1 MNVLVINSGSSSI
14 KYQLFSM
21 PEAKVL
27 AKGLLEKIGEETSA
41 LKHTAVEKNKEK
53 KLEQK
58 VENHKDGMA
67 LIFSL
72 LTDKDVGVIS
82 DMKEISGVGHR
93 VVHGGEAFNKSSI
106 LTDEAIKEI
115 EKYSDLSPLH
125 NPAGLQGIRA
135 CEEILPKGTNMVLCF
150 DTSFHQTIPEYA
162 YLYAIPYEYY
172 DKYKIRR
179 YGFHGTSHKYVYGEF
194 CKVENKPN
202 ANVIVCHLGN
212 GASVTAVKE
221 GKSID
226 TSMGLTPLEGLVMG
240 TRSGDMDPA
249 VATFIMAK
257 ENLSPKEMDNILN
270 KKSGLLG
277 ISGISNDM
285 RNLSEQEGK
294 NPRAALAIKMF
305 CYRIKKYIGSYM
317 AVLGHIDG
325 IVFTGGIGENAPD
338 IREKILEGMEEL
350 GIKVDGAKNSK
361 ARGCANFEKDGASI
375 KLYVI
380 ATDEEK
386 AIALDTYNI
395 ALK

>member
-14 KYQLFSM
+14 KYQLFAM

-41 LKHTAVEKNKEK
+41 LKHTAVEKGKEK
-53 KLEQK
+53 KIEQK
-58 VENHKDGMA
+58 VPDHKAGMA

-72 LTDKDVGVIS
+72 LIDKEVGVIS
-82 DMKEISGVGHR
+82 DMSEISGVGHR
-93 VVHGGEAFNKSSI
+93 VVHGGEAFSKSTLI
-106 LTDEAIKEI
+106 TDEAIKAI
-115 EKYSDLSPLH
+115 EACCDIAPLH

-135 CEEILPKGTNMVLCF
+135 CQEILKDVKMVAVF

-162 YLYAIPYEYY
+162 YMYAVPHEWY
-172 DKYKIRR
+172 DKYKVRR

-194 CKVENKPN
+194 CKVNNKPN

-212 GASVTAVKE
+212 GASVTAVKNGE
-221 GKSID
+221 SVD

-249 VATFIMAK
+249 VITFMIGK
-257 ENLSPKEMDNILN
+257 ENLSAKEIDNIIN

-277 ISGISNDM
+277 VSGVSNDM
-285 RNLSEQEGK
+285 RNLGEAAK
-294 NPRAALAIKMF
+294 TNPRAELAITMF
-305 CYRIKKYIGSYM
+305 CYRVKKYIGSYM
-317 AVLGHIDG
+317 AVLGHVDG
-325 IVFTGGIGENAPD
+325 IVFTGGIGENSAY
-338 IREKILEGMEEL
+338 IRGRILEGLDEL
-350 GIKVDGAKNSK
+350 GIKCDADKNSK
-361 ARGCANFEKDGASI
+361 AIGCANFEKDGAPI

-386 AIALDTYNI
+386 AIAMDTYNI

>member
-41 LKHTAVEKNKEK
+41 LKHTAVEKDKEK

-135 CEEILPKGTNMVLCF
+135 CEEILPKGTKMVLCF

-317 AVLGHIDG
+317 AVLGHVDG

-350 GIKVDGAKNSK
+350 GIKVDGAKNS
-361 ARGCANFEKDGASI
+361 
-375 KLYVI
+375 
-380 ATDEEK
+380 
-386 AIALDTYNI
+386 
-395 ALK
+395 

>member
-135 CEEILPKGTNMVLCF
+135 CEEILPKGTKMVLCF

-240 TRSGDMDPA
+240 TRSGDMD
-249 VATFIMAK
+249 
-257 ENLSPKEMDNILN
+257 NILN

-317 AVLGHIDG
+317 AILGHVDG

>member
-14 KYQLFSM
+14 KYQLFAM

-41 LKHTAVEKNKEK
+41 LKHTAVEKGKEK

-58 VENHKDGMA
+58 VADHKAGMS

-72 LTDKDVGVIS
+72 LTDKEVGVIS
-82 DMKEISGVGHR
+82 DMSEISGVGHR
-93 VVHGGEAFNKSSI
+93 VVHGGESFSKSTLI
-106 LTDEAIKEI
+106 TDEAIKAI
-115 EKYSDLSPLH
+115 EACCDIAPLH
-125 NPAGLQGIRA
+125 NPAGLQGIAA
-135 CEEILPKGTNMVLCF
+135 CKEILKDVKMVAVF

-162 YLYAIPYEYY
+162 YMYAVPHEWY

-179 YGFHGTSHKYVYGEF
+179 YGFHGTSHRYVYGEF
-194 CKVENKPN
+194 CKAENKPN

-212 GASVTAVKE
+212 GASVTAIKNGESV
-221 GKSID
+221 D

-249 VATFIMAK
+249 VATFVMAK

-277 ISGISNDM
+277 VSCLSNDM
-285 RNLSEQEGK
+285 RNLDEASKTNKKAE
-294 NPRAALAIKMF
+294 LAIEMF
-305 CYRIKKYIGSYM
+305 CYRVKKYIGSYM
-317 AVLGHIDG
+317 AVLGHLDG
-325 IVFTGGIGENAPD
+325 IVFTGGIGENSVN
-338 IREKILEGMEEL
+338 IRRRILEGLDEL
-350 GIKVDGAKNSK
+350 DIKCDADKNAK
-361 ARGCANFEKDGASI
+361 ARGCASFEKDGAPI

-386 AIALDTYNI
+386 AIAMDTYDL

>member
-14 KYQLFSM
+14 KYQLFTM
-21 PEAKVL
+21 PEEKVL
-27 AKGLLEKIGEETSA
+27 AKGLLEKIGEETSV
-41 LKHTAVEKNKEK
+41 LKHTAVEKGKEK
-53 KLEQK
+53 KLEEK
-58 VENHKDGMA
+58 VSDHKAGMS

-72 LTDKDVGVIS
+72 LTDKEVGVIS

-93 VVHGGEAFNKSSI
+93 IVHGGESFNKSTLLS
-106 LTDEAIKEI
+106 DEAIKEI

-135 CEEILPKGTNMVLCF
+135 CQEILPKETKMVLCF

-162 YLYAIPYEYY
+162 YMYAISHEYY
-172 DKYKIRR
+172 DKYKVRR

-194 CKVENKPN
+194 CRVNNKPN

-212 GASVTAVKE
+212 GASVTAIKE
-221 GKSID
+221 GKSVD

-249 VATFIMAK
+249 VVTFIMNK
-257 ENLSPKEMDNILN
+257 ENLSPKDMDNVLN

-285 RNLSEQEGK
+285 RNLEE
-294 NPRAALAIKMF
+294 AAKDNHKAELSITMF
-305 CYRIKKYIGSYM
+305 CYRVKKYIGSYM
-317 AVLGHIDG
+317 AVLGHLDG
-325 IVFTGGIGENAPD
+325 IVFTGGIGENSPY
-338 IREKILEGMEEL
+338 IRGRILEGLDEL
-350 GIKVDGAKNSK
+350 GIKVDADKNSK
-361 ARGCANFEKDGASI
+361 ARGCANFEKDGTPI

-386 AIALDTYNI
+386 AIAIDTYNI

>member
-41 LKHTAVEKNKEK
+41 LKHTAVEKDKEK

-135 CEEILPKGTNMVLCF
+135 CKEILPKGTKMVLCF

-317 AVLGHIDG
+317 AVLGHVDG

>member
-53 KLEQK
+53 KLEQR
-58 VENHKDGMA
+58 VANHKDGMA

-93 VVHGGEAFNKSSI
+93 VVHGGEAFNKSSL
-106 LTDEAIKEI
+106 LTDDAVKEI

-135 CEEILPKGTNMVLCF
+135 CQEILPKDTKMVLCF
-150 DTSFHQTIPEYA
+150 DTSFHQTIPDHA
-162 YLYAIPYEYY
+162 YLYAIPHEYY

-221 GKSID
+221 GKSVD
-226 TSMGLTPLEGLVMG
+226 TSMGLTPLEGLIMG

-257 ENLSPKEMDNILN
+257 ENLSPKDMDNILN

-277 ISGISNDM
+277 ISGVSNDM
-285 RNLSEQEGK
+285 RNLEEEKGK

-317 AVLGHIDG
+317 AVLGHVDG
-325 IVFTGGIGENAPD
+325 IVFTGGIGENAPE
-338 IREKILEGMEEL
+338 IRGQILEGMEEL
-350 GIKVDGAKNSK
+350 GIKVDSAKNSK

>member
-72 LTDKDVGVIS
+72 LTDKDFGVIS

-135 CEEILPKGTNMVLCF
+135 CEEILPKGTKMVLCF

-317 AVLGHIDG
+317 AVLGHVDG

-361 ARGCANFEKDGASI
+361 ARGCANFEKDGTSI

>member
-14 KYQLFSM
+14 KYQLFAM
-21 PEAKVL
+21 PEEKVL
-27 AKGLLEKIGEETSA
+27 AKGLLEKIGEETSV
-41 LKHTAVEKNKEK
+41 LKHTAVEKGKEK
-53 KLEQK
+53 KLEEK
-58 VENHKDGMA
+58 VSDHKAGMS

-72 LTDKDVGVIS
+72 LTDKEVGVIS

-93 VVHGGEAFNKSSI
+93 IVHGGESFNKSTLLS
-106 LTDEAIKEI
+106 DEAIKEI

-135 CEEILPKGTNMVLCF
+135 CQEILPKETKMVLCF

-162 YLYAIPYEYY
+162 YMYAISHEYY
-172 DKYKIRR
+172 DKYKVRR

-194 CKVENKPN
+194 CRVNNKPN

-212 GASVTAVKE
+212 GASVTAIKE
-221 GKSID
+221 GKSVD

-249 VATFIMAK
+249 VVTFIMNK
-257 ENLSPKEMDNILN
+257 ENLSPKDMDNVLN

-285 RNLSEQEGK
+285 RNLEE
-294 NPRAALAIKMF
+294 AAKDNHKAELSITMF
-305 CYRIKKYIGSYM
+305 CYRVKKYIGSYM
-317 AVLGHIDG
+317 AVLGHLDG
-325 IVFTGGIGENAPD
+325 IVFTGGIGENSPY
-338 IREKILEGMEEL
+338 IRGRILEGLDEL
-350 GIKVDGAKNSK
+350 GIKVDADKNSK
-361 ARGCANFEKDGASI
+361 ARGCANFEKDGAPI

-386 AIALDTYNI
+386 AIAIDTYNI

>member
-14 KYQLFSM
+14 KYQLFAM
-21 PEAKVL
+21 PEEKVL
-27 AKGLLEKIGEETSA
+27 AKGLLEKIGEETSV
-41 LKHTAVEKNKEK
+41 LKHTAVEKGKEK
-53 KLEQK
+53 KLEEK
-58 VENHKDGMA
+58 VSDHKAGMS

-93 VVHGGEAFNKSSI
+93 IVHGGESFNKSTLLS
-106 LTDEAIKEI
+106 DEAIKEI

-135 CEEILPKGTNMVLCF
+135 CQEILPKETKMVLCF

-162 YLYAIPYEYY
+162 YMYAISHEYY
-172 DKYKIRR
+172 DKYKVRR

-194 CKVENKPN
+194 CRVNNKPN

-212 GASVTAVKE
+212 GASVTAIKE
-221 GKSID
+221 GKSVD

-249 VATFIMAK
+249 VVTFIMNK
-257 ENLSPKEMDNILN
+257 ENLSPKDMDNVLN

-285 RNLSEQEGK
+285 RNLEE
-294 NPRAALAIKMF
+294 AAKDNHKAELSITMF
-305 CYRIKKYIGSYM
+305 CYRVKKYIGSYM
-317 AVLGHIDG
+317 AVLGHLDG
-325 IVFTGGIGENAPD
+325 IVFTGGIGENSPY
-338 IREKILEGMEEL
+338 IRGRILEGLDEL
-350 GIKVDGAKNSK
+350 GIKVDADKNSK
-361 ARGCANFEKDGASI
+361 ARGCANFEKDGAPI

-386 AIALDTYNI
+386 AIAIDTYNI

>member
-14 KYQLFSM
+14 KYQLFAM

-41 LKHTAVEKNKEK
+41 LKHTAVEKGKEK
-53 KLEQK
+53 KIEQK
-58 VENHKDGMA
+58 VPDHKAGMA

-72 LTDKDVGVIS
+72 LTDKEVGVIS
-82 DMKEISGVGHR
+82 DMSEISGVGHR
-93 VVHGGEAFNKSSI
+93 VVHGGEAFSKSTLI
-106 LTDEAIKEI
+106 TDEAIKAVEACCDI
-115 EKYSDLSPLH
+115 APLH

-135 CEEILPKGTNMVLCF
+135 CQEILKDVKMVAVF

-162 YLYAIPYEYY
+162 YMYAVPHEWY
-172 DKYKIRR
+172 DKYKVRR
-179 YGFHGTSHKYVYGEF
+179 YGFHGTSHKYVYAEF
-194 CKVENKPN
+194 CKVNNKPN

-212 GASVTAVKE
+212 GASVTAVKNGE
-221 GKSID
+221 SVD

-249 VATFIMAK
+249 VVTFMMGK
-257 ENLSPKEMDNILN
+257 ENLSAKEIDNIIN

-277 ISGISNDM
+277 VSGVSNDM
-285 RNLSEQEGK
+285 RNLEEAAKS
-294 NPRAALAIKMF
+294 NPKAELAIQMF
-305 CYRIKKYIGSYM
+305 CYRVKKYIGSYM
-317 AVLGHIDG
+317 AVLGHVDG
-325 IVFTGGIGENAPD
+325 IVFTGGIGENSAY
-338 IREKILEGMEEL
+338 IRGRILEGLDEL
-350 GIKVDGAKNSK
+350 GIKCDDDKNAK
-361 ARGCANFEKDGASI
+361 ARGCANFEKDGAPI

-386 AIALDTYNI
+386 AIAMDTYNI

>member
-14 KYQLFSM
+14 KYQLFAM
-21 PEAKVL
+21 PEEKVL
-27 AKGLLEKIGEETSA
+27 AKGLLEKIGEETSV
-41 LKHTAVEKNKEK
+41 LKHTAVEKGKEK
-53 KLEQK
+53 KLEEK
-58 VENHKDGMA
+58 VSDHKAGMS

-72 LTDKDVGVIS
+72 LTDKEVGVIS

-93 VVHGGEAFNKSSI
+93 IVHGGESFNKSTLLS
-106 LTDEAIKEI
+106 DEAIKEI

-135 CEEILPKGTNMVLCF
+135 CQEILPKETKMVLCF

-162 YLYAIPYEYY
+162 YMYAISHEYY
-172 DKYKIRR
+172 DKYKVRR

-194 CKVENKPN
+194 CRVNNKPN

-212 GASVTAVKE
+212 GASVTAIKE
-221 GKSID
+221 GKSVD

-249 VATFIMAK
+249 VVTFIMNK
-257 ENLSPKEMDNILN
+257 ENLSPKDMDNVLN

-285 RNLSEQEGK
+285 RNLEE
-294 NPRAALAIKMF
+294 AAKDNHKAELSITMF
-305 CYRIKKYIGSYM
+305 CYRVKKYIGSYM
-317 AVLGHIDG
+317 AVLGHLDG
-325 IVFTGGIGENAPD
+325 IVFTGGIGENSPY
-338 IREKILEGMEEL
+338 IRGRILEGLDEL
-350 GIKVDGAKNSK
+350 GIKVDADKNSK
-361 ARGCANFEKDGASI
+361 ARGCANFEKDGTPI

-386 AIALDTYNI
+386 AIAIDTYNI

>member
-14 KYQLFSM
+14 KYQLFAM

-41 LKHTAVEKNKEK
+41 LKHTAVEKGKEK
-53 KLEQK
+53 KIEQK
-58 VENHKDGMA
+58 VPDHKAGMA

-72 LTDKDVGVIS
+72 LTDKEVGVIS
-82 DMKEISGVGHR
+82 DMSEISSVGHR
-93 VVHGGEAFNKSSI
+93 VVHGGEAFSKSTLI
-106 LTDEAIKEI
+106 TDEAIKAI
-115 EKYSDLSPLH
+115 EACCDIAPLH

-135 CEEILPKGTNMVLCF
+135 CQEILKDVKMVAVF

-162 YLYAIPYEYY
+162 YMYAVPHEWY
-172 DKYKIRR
+172 DKYKVRR

-194 CKVENKPN
+194 CKVNNKPN

-212 GASVTAVKE
+212 GASVTAVKNGE
-221 GKSID
+221 SVD

-249 VATFIMAK
+249 VITFMMGK
-257 ENLSPKEMDNILN
+257 ENLSAKEIDNIIN

-277 ISGISNDM
+277 VSGVSNDM
-285 RNLSEQEGK
+285 RNLEEAAKS
-294 NPRAALAIKMF
+294 NPKAELAIQMF
-305 CYRIKKYIGSYM
+305 CYRVKKYIGSYM
-317 AVLGHIDG
+317 AVLGHVDG
-325 IVFTGGIGENAPD
+325 IVFTGGIGENSAY
-338 IREKILEGMEEL
+338 IRGRILEGLDEL
-350 GIKVDGAKNSK
+350 GIKCDADKNAK
-361 ARGCANFEKDGASI
+361 ARGCANFEKDGAPI

-386 AIALDTYNI
+386 AIAMDTYNI